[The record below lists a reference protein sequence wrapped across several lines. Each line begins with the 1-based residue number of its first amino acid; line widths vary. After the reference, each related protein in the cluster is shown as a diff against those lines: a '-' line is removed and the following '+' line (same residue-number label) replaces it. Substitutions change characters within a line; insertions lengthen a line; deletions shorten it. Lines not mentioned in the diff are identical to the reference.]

1 MACYI
6 HWTYRLFATVEE
18 LLPWLYTKGIST
30 GDFSVALSTFLG
42 PEAEGLSASTISRLK
57 KAWWDELQDWSKRD
71 LSTKRYVYLWADGVY
86 FTPCLDGD
94 RQSVLVIIGA
104 DEYGEK
110 DVLAIED
117 GFRENAD
124 SWRDFLRSL
133 KKRGLT
139 TEPELAIDDGAF
151 GFWTAQQ
158 DIYPEGKNSGA
169 GFIRRPASSECC
181 PSRCKTRPRQI
192 CRTSGWP
199 RRRRK
204 PRLPLIF
211 SLKLIHRAV
220 KPRASGRGYKA
231 QPH

>member
-18 LLPWLYTKGIST
+18 LLPWLYLKGIST

-57 KAWWDELQDWSKRD
+57 KAWWDEFQDWSKRD

-158 DIYPEGKNSGA
+158 DIYPRGQEQRCWVHKT
-169 GFIRRPASSECC
+169 ASVIGVLPKSLYDKAKADLQDIWMAETKKEAEAAFDLFVETY
-181 PSRCKTRPRQI
+181 P
-192 CRTSGWP
+192 P
-199 RRRRK
+199 RRK
-204 PRLPLIF
+204 TPCF
-211 SLKLIHRAV
+211 RA
-220 KPRASGRGYKA
+220 GI
-231 QPH
+231 